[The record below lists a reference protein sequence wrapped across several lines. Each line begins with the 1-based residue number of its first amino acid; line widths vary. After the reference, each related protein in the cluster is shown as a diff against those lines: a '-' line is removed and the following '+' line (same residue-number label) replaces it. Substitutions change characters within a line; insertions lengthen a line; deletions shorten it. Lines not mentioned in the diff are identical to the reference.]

1 MRQQGQAGMLPLW
14 QQLQTQIMAQ
24 TYSNIFLVTTVGMAI
39 ALILTF
45 FLKGGRPAG
54 GQEREVVEM

>member
-1 MRQQGQAGMLPLW
+1 
-14 QQLQTQIMAQ
+14 MAQ

-54 GQEREVVEM
+54 GQEREVVEI